1 MRARSNRVE
10 SSRGIGYG
18 FTMTDTSTVKR
29 NDIAKEDED
38 DNVEAD
44 TLEVAPPPPPLPML
58 ERQAH
63 HTPPGAFAMSLG
75 ATPQDVS
82 GSMVLPSPRR
92 GGGGA
97 RRCRTNSC
105 DTHATMSLEDEED
118 DSDDDYVLQ
127 TMRMHHVPIAELVL
141 TTESSM
147 VSSLGPGGSFTNNNN
162 NNSPLYDVEI
172 AQEVYGGQVIPSNLA
187 MPTLSSE
194 ARTTGQVWRRAL
206 LLAVGMTLL
215 LVAVVGTAKAV
226 RQSSSNDT
234 SSTLPPE
241 VTSSKSNPTTN
252 NTTTAVSPPEDET
265 SSVKYL
271 TTPPIIRCQE
281 DNTTEASHDSLV
293 VCDVAETI
301 KNNLNIP
308 LNETRG
314 SGPTWDIVCPDGRT
328 ILVNDRV
335 RVGICKFLAKGNVAS
350 LSEAAAAATN
360 DTETPSFPLLQT
372 LLQQRG
378 SGSP

>member
-1 MRARSNRVE
+1 
-10 SSRGIGYG
+10 
-18 FTMTDTSTVKR
+18 
-29 NDIAKEDED
+29 
-38 DNVEAD
+38 
-44 TLEVAPPPPPLPML
+44 
-58 ERQAH
+58 
-63 HTPPGAFAMSLG
+63 
-75 ATPQDVS
+75 
-82 GSMVLPSPRR
+82 
-92 GGGGA
+92 
-97 RRCRTNSC
+97 
-105 DTHATMSLEDEED
+105 
-118 DSDDDYVLQ
+118 
-127 TMRMHHVPIAELVL
+127 
-141 TTESSM
+141 
-147 VSSLGPGGSFTNNNN
+147 
-162 NNSPLYDVEI
+162 
-172 AQEVYGGQVIPSNLA
+172 
-187 MPTLSSE
+187 
-194 ARTTGQVWRRAL
+194 
-206 LLAVGMTLL
+206 L

-226 RQSSSNDT
+226 RQSSSNEI
-234 SSTLPPE
+234 SSTLPPA

-265 SSVKYL
+265 SRDKYL

-335 RVGICKFLAKGNVAS
+335 RVGICKFLEKGNVAS
-350 LSEAAAAATN
+350 LSEAATN

-372 LLQQRG
+372 LLQNRG